1 MESMVSLP
9 LGLLVQRLKVKTLL
23 ENQGALLAKS
33 AIIFMS
39 GYIRRSQNLKQDG
52 ARFLFFCLISLS
64 LSLCP
69 STYHFL
75 TNDCI
80 IVYCAYDLKFWVFC
94 FHRIAK
100 TFIRQKMEMVGLNNL
115 LNHSFLD
122 YCRRYIPTLPPFY
135 VQGASSEFIVC

>member
-52 ARFLFFCLISLS
+52 ARFFVFSSNLSLS
-64 LSLCP
+64 LSLFVHLSCP
-69 STYHFL
+69 Y
-75 TNDCI
+75 
-80 IVYCAYDLKFWVFC
+80 
-94 FHRIAK
+94 
-100 TFIRQKMEMVGLNNL
+100 
-115 LNHSFLD
+115 
-122 YCRRYIPTLPPFY
+122 
-135 VQGASSEFIVC
+135 